1 MANAGLQQIFEESV
15 SAVTATPSIQLGT
28 ERWKNGIKYQYVYN
42 KSSSTASV
50 GYAVVRIGANGS
62 ASSGYSVTVSSV
74 SRTGDLAGVVVHTD
88 IAAGSY
94 GWVAVKGAVTA
105 NTDSGATAGYAVI
118 MGTDGKFISASGVT
132 NPVHV
137 AVALTAQ
144 TVSTTTNTF
153 TAFVNCS

>member
-1 MANAGLQQIFEESV
+1 MAIYGIQTAFEESV
-15 SAVTATPSIQLGT
+15 SAVTATPSVQLGV
-28 ERWKNGIKYQYVYN
+28 ERWENGLKYQYVYN
-42 KSSSTASV
+42 KSSSTAGV

-74 SRTGDLAGVVVHTD
+74 SRTADVAGVVVHAD
-88 IAAGSY
+88 IPAGSY
-94 GWVAVKGAVTA
+94 GWVATKGAVTA

-137 AVALTAQ
+137 AVAITAQ
-144 TVSTTTNTF
+144 ATSTTTGTF
-153 TAFVNCS
+153 TAFINCA